1 MQKDKAMRQ
10 FLLLFLTVTAFVPA
24 WAQPAL
30 ALQPAVQPAIQPDT
44 AQRRA
49 ELRHVLQQRQDA
61 RTAQRQ
67 LTAQERADLREAL
80 RAQRQR
86 ELRNAQGKP

>member
-1 MQKDKAMRQ
+1 MRQ
-10 FLLLFLTVTAFVPA
+10 FLLLLTVTAFVPA
-24 WAQPAL
+24 WAQPA
-30 ALQPAVQPAIQPDT
+30 AVMQPAVQSAAQPDST
-44 AQRRA
+44 QRRA

-61 RTAQRQ
+61 KTAQRQ
-67 LTAQERADLREAL
+67 LNAQERADLREAL